1 MDNEGMERKYS
12 GGLSGVKVVEIY
24 KKWKSGLANVIV
36 IFVCYLAL
44 IKVKLLSSH

>member
-1 MDNEGMERKYS
+1 MERKYS

-24 KKWKSGLANVIV
+24 KKWKSGLVNVIV